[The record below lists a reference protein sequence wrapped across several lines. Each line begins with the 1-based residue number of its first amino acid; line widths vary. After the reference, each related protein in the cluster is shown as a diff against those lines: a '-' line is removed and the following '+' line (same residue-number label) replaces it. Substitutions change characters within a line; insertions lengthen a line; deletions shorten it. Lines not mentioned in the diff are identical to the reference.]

1 MIGLAT
7 LSSLVLLTM
16 GTVVS
21 SPAKTSELA
30 RAERANSTPGIKYFV
45 VQTNYTAKCAVVD
58 ARPMDGK
65 TVVVGAAHETFS
77 AASTAMKAVRLC
89 RTD

>member
-1 MIGLAT
+1 MKK
-7 LSSLVLLTM
+7 LSVLKVRNILY
-16 GTVVS
+16 VIS

-30 RAERANSTPGIKYFV
+30 GTERANATSAIKYFV

-65 TVVVGAAHETFS
+65 TVEVGSAHETFC
-77 AASTAMKAVRLC
+77 AALTAMRAVRLC